1 MSEPRASATVD
12 YRARFDECGPD
23 GDLRP
28 AALLRWAQDAAW
40 IHSGRLGFGR
50 EWYADRG
57 LAWVVRA
64 LDLVVL
70 APIPVGTTVAV
81 TTRVMGF
88 RRVLARRATEIVL
101 PEGRVAALCTTD
113 WAMTDVASGSPTR
126 VPADFPSLFDSP
138 PGGFEPVRVR
148 PEATPPDAAVTRL
161 RPRPQEL
168 DPMAHAN
175 NATYLDWFEEVVAAA
190 GGSADLAAE
199 PRTYRL
205 EYLVP
210 AALGDEL
217 VARTWAIGSGEGR
230 AWRCEIE
237 RVVTDEA
244 QAPVLRAALTAG
256 RGGPSRE

>member
-1 MSEPRASATVD
+1 MSEPRASTTVD

-23 GDLRP
+23 GELRP
-28 AALLRWAQDAAW
+28 GALLRWAQDAAW

-50 EWYADRG
+50 EWYAERG

-64 LDLVVL
+64 LSLVVF
-70 APIPVGTTVAV
+70 APVPMGATVAI
-81 TTRVMGF
+81 TTRVIGF

-101 PEGRVAALCTTD
+101 PEGPPAALCTTD
-113 WAMTDVASGSPTR
+113 WAITDVVTGSPAR
-126 VPADFPSLFDSP
+126 VPADFPAMFDSP
-138 PGGFEPVRVR
+138 PGGFEPLRVR
-148 PEATPPDAAVTRL
+148 PEAIAPDAAVTHL
-161 RPRPQEL
+161 RTRPQEL

-175 NATYLDWFEEVVAAA
+175 NATYLDWFEEAVAAA
-190 GGSADLAAE
+190 GGSADLAAG

-217 VARTWAIGSGEGR
+217 LVRTWAVGSGEDR

-237 RVVTDEA
+237 RVAADDASA
-244 QAPVLRAALTAG
+244 QVLRATLTAG
-256 RGGPSRE
+256 EGYPP

>member
-1 MSEPRASATVD
+1 MSEPRASTTVE

-23 GDLRP
+23 GALRP
-28 AALLRWAQDAAW
+28 GALLRWAQDAAW

-50 EWYADRG
+50 EWYAERG

-64 LDLVVL
+64 LAL
-70 APIPVGTTVAV
+70 
-81 TTRVMGF
+81 
-88 RRVLARRATEIVL
+88 VL
-101 PEGRVAALCTTD
+101 PDGRLAALCTTD
-113 WAMTDVASGSPTR
+113 WAITDVMTGSPAR
-126 VPADFPSLFDSP
+126 VPADFPAMFDRP

-148 PEATPPDAAVTRL
+148 PEAVPPDAAVTHVRT
-161 RPRPQEL
+161 RPQEL
-168 DPMAHAN
+168 DPLAHVN
-175 NATYLDWFEEVVAAA
+175 NATYLDWFEEAVAPA

-217 VARTWAIGSGEGR
+217 VVRTWASGDGSGR

-237 RVVTDEA
+237 RLAADEA
-244 QAPVLRAALTAG
+244 AAPVLRAALTAG
-256 RGGPSRE
+256 GGDQP

>member
-1 MSEPRASATVD
+1 MSEPRASTTVE

-23 GDLRP
+23 GALRP
-28 AALLRWAQDAAW
+28 GALLRWAQDAAW

-50 EWYADRG
+50 EWYAERG

-64 LDLVVL
+64 LALVVF
-70 APIPVGTTVAV
+70 APVPMGATVAI
-81 TTRVMGF
+81 TTRVIGF

-101 PEGRVAALCTTD
+101 PDGRLAALCTTD
-113 WAMTDVASGSPTR
+113 WAITDVITGSPAR
-126 VPADFPSLFDSP
+126 VPADFPAMFDRP

-148 PEATPPDAAVTRL
+148 PEAVPPDAAVTHVRT
-161 RPRPQEL
+161 RPQEL
-168 DPMAHAN
+168 DPLAHVN
-175 NATYLDWFEEVVAAA
+175 NATYLDWFEEAVAPA

-217 VARTWAIGSGEGR
+217 VVRTWASGDGSGR

-237 RVVTDEA
+237 RLAADEA
-244 QAPVLRAALTAG
+244 AAPVLRAALTAG
-256 RGGPSRE
+256 GGDQP